1 MICKKSPFPT
11 LSFEKNIFD
20 AIKKLTYWEYELTFV
35 SSRKKNIFKMY
46 FHHQKQQNI
55 VSEQKV
61 CFASKVKS
69 SMQAF
74 ITKEIK

>member
-1 MICKKSPFPT
+1 
-11 LSFEKNIFD
+11 
-20 AIKKLTYWEYELTFV
+20 V